1 MQEVHWNWVKIKG
14 NIEFIPRIG
23 YTINYCND
31 RVFIFCQQALNE
43 AQVQKKTPSG
53 MLILNLD
60 VK

>member
-14 NIEFIPRIG
+14 SIENIPRLG

-31 RVFIFCQQALNE
+31 RAFIFGQQTLNE
-43 AQVQKKTPSG
+43 AQVQKKAPSG

-60 VK
+60 IK